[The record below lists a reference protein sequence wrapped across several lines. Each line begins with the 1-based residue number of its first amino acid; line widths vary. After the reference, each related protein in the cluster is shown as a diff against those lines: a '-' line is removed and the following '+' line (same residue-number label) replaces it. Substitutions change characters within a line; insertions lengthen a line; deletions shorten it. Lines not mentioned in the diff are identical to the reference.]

1 MFLREAQARHLL
13 LTWGVCGVLCEGG
26 GVVWVSGE
34 GGGEGRRGGEGRAGE
49 LGVEKVEDG
58 GDGADEVEL
67 DDGAPRLALVLP
79 CLARVRQLEVFAAKS

>member
-1 MFLREAQARHLL
+1 ME
-13 LTWGVCGVLCEGG
+13 E
-26 GVVWVSGE
+26 
-34 GGGEGRRGGEGRAGE
+34 
-49 LGVEKVEDG
+49 VEDG